1 MKEEGKGAKYC
12 FYEVMIP
19 ILKLGVY
26 KQPCLDQETDL
37 ELTNLLA
44 HNPDDL
50 HSPFL
55 HIYSVN
61 LLELYEML
69 CTTKK
74 LVKVPKCYR
83 EVRTV
88 PRAEIPE
95 LLLGRHY
102 WLHQWHTAL
111 GLISWKAAV
120 LCQNLT

>member
-1 MKEEGKGAKYC
+1 MKEEGKGAKYY
-12 FYEVMIP
+12 FYEVMIT

-37 ELTNLLA
+37 ELTNLFA

-61 LLELYEML
+61 LLELYEIL

-74 LVKVPKCYR
+74 LVKVPKCYIR
-83 EVRTV
+83 NIT
-88 PRAEIPE
+88 
-95 LLLGRHY
+95 GK
-102 WLHQWHTAL
+102 
-111 GLISWKAAV
+111 SV
-120 LCQNLT
+120 LCHEQKSLNCYWADTIDCTSGTLHSA